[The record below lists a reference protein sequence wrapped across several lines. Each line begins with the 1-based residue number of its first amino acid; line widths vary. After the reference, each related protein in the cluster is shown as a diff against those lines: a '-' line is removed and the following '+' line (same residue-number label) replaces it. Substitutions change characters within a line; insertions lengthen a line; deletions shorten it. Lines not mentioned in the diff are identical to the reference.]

1 MAGMVATQAG
11 MGVTKLVTLVVGAGV
26 GGAYVLGNK
35 SVASLFSDLSKV
47 LTRHLAPNTDTE
59 LGDGD
64 GAAGRGVDA
73 ATAALT
79 AQVRR
84 LSQEMRQLAA
94 ATGSRV
100 TVVSTREQKGTII
113 SLAVPIA
120 VAGAGAY
127 VYMYLK
133 GITLADFMYVTK
145 RSLDGAVVN
154 MQKRLDQFTASLL
167 AHKRDMAGRLDKVNR
182 IQEESAV
189 IQGQIKDQVDDMN
202 GKVLRVGQDIEA
214 VQRIVRGLE
223 YKLEEV
229 TDKQDFSNRGIMY
242 LCSFVTEGLEGRQP
256 RQDTIQG
263 LRALRLDRSIS
274 TPILSNGNAVSL
286 KGLQLLSSGVGNG
299 AASNTPS
306 VTSTATSSPADSP
319 QTTLQANGRSGY
331 G

>member
-1 MAGMVATQAG
+1 MAGMVASQAG
-11 MGVTKLVTLVVGAGV
+11 MGVTKLVTLVVGAGL

-35 SVASLFSDLSKV
+35 SVGSLFSDLSKV
-47 LTRHLAPNTDTE
+47 LTRHLAPSSDSE

-64 GAAGRGVDA
+64 GAGRGIDA

-100 TVVSTREQKGTII
+100 TVVSTREQKGTLV

-120 VAGAGAY
+120 VAGAGVY
-127 VYMYLK
+127 VYMYFK
-133 GITLADFMYVTK
+133 GVTLADFMYVTK
-145 RSLDGAVVN
+145 KSLDGAVVN
-154 MQKRLDQFTASLL
+154 MQKRLDQFTASLV

-182 IQEESAV
+182 IQEEGAV
-189 IQGQIKDQVDDMN
+189 IQGQIKDQVDEMS

-242 LCSFVTEGLEGRQP
+242 LCSFVTEGIEGRQP
-256 RQDTIQG
+256 RQETIQG
-263 LRALRLDRSIS
+263 LRALRLDRSAS
-274 TPILSNGNAVSL
+274 MPMGNGQSLSL
-286 KGLQLLSSGVGNG
+286 KGLQLLSNGVGNV
-299 AASNTPS
+299 AASNAAS
-306 VTSTATSSPADSP
+306 GASTTTSSPADSP
-319 QTTLQANGRSGY
+319 HTTLQGNGRSGY

>member
-1 MAGMVATQAG
+1 MAGMVASQAG
-11 MGVTKLVTLVVGAGV
+11 MGITKLVTLVVGAGL

-47 LTRHLAPNTDTE
+47 LTRHLAPTSESE

-64 GAAGRGVDA
+64 GAGRGIDA

-100 TVVSTREQKGTII
+100 TVVSTREQKGTLV

-120 VAGAGAY
+120 VAGAGVY
-127 VYMYLK
+127 VYMYFK
-133 GITLADFMYVTK
+133 GVTLADFMYVTK
-145 RSLDGAVVN
+145 KSLDGAVVN
-154 MQKRLDQFTASLL
+154 MQKRLDQFTASLV
-167 AHKRDMAGRLDKVNR
+167 AHKRDMAGRLDRVNR
-182 IQEESAV
+182 IQEEGAV
-189 IQGQIKDQVDDMN
+189 IQGQIKDQVDEMN

-242 LCSFVTEGLEGRQP
+242 LCSFVTEGIEGRQP
-256 RQDTIQG
+256 RQETIQG
-263 LRALRLDRSIS
+263 LRALRLDRSAS
-274 TPILSNGNAVSL
+274 MPMGNGQAISL
-286 KGLQLLSSGVGNG
+286 KGLQLLSNGGGNV
-299 AASNTPS
+299 AASNPAS
-306 VTSTATSSPADSP
+306 AASTTTSSPADSP
-319 QTTLQANGRSGY
+319 HTTLRGSGRSGY